1 MLSYIVRRCIYAIPV
16 LLGVM
21 LITFLLFNVLQKPE
35 TAAAINLG
43 PKATKIAREQWVKAR
58 GLDQPLTVQF
68 GRHLKKLATLQFE
81 PSWRTG
87 RDIRETFLQGAG
99 PSLLITVPGFF
110 CGLIASIG
118 LALYQV
124 FVRNSLMDRSITL
137 LSVALMSVPAMV
149 FIIFGQA
156 VIALSLN
163 YFPAFGYDWRGWETA
178 KFLILPVMIMVVT
191 NLGYDTRLYRA
202 IFLEEINQDY
212 VRTALA
218 KGVSSARM
226 LSVHVFKNGLIALI
240 TLTVSRLPALIMGS
254 LLIEN
259 FFGIPGLGNVL
270 FMAIQTSDQP
280 VVLASVYLGSLLY
293 VASLILTDI
302 AYALADPR
310 IRLS

>member
-1 MLSYIVRRCIYAIPV
+1 MLNYVLRRMLYAVPV
-16 LLGVM
+16 LFGVM
-21 LITFLLFNVLQKPE
+21 LITFLLFNVLQTPDA
-35 TAAAINLG
+35 AAAINLG
-43 PKATKIAREQWVKAR
+43 PKATKVARDQWIAAR
-58 GLDQPLTVQF
+58 GLDQPLPVQF
-68 GRHLKKLATLQFE
+68 GRHLVKLATFQFE

-87 RDIRETFLQGAG
+87 RDMREVFLQGAG

-110 CGLIASIG
+110 CGLLAALG
-118 LALYQV
+118 LSLYQV
-124 FVRNSLMDRSITL
+124 FVRHSALDHGITL

-156 VIALSLN
+156 VVALSLN
-163 YFPAFGYDWRGWETA
+163 YFPAFGFDWRGFETL
-178 KFLILPVMIMVVT
+178 KFVILPVMVMVVI

-202 IFLEEINQDY
+202 IFLEEIGHDY
-212 VRTALA
+212 VRTAFA
-218 KGVSSARM
+218 KG
-226 LSVHVFKNGLIALI
+226 LSNSRVLGVHVFKNGLIALI

-293 VASLILTDI
+293 IASLILTDI